1 MLFKVEHLSKE
12 YEAATPLKDV
22 NCEINEGEVITIIG
36 PSGTG
41 KSTLARCLNLL
52 EEPTSGKIYYKGEDI
67 LSENFNRDAFRE
79 KVGMVFQSF
88 NLFQNLTIVENI
100 MLAPCNL
107 LKMDRQVAYDKA
119 IELLKSVG
127 LADKAYAYPSEL
139 SGGQQQRIAIVRAV
153 AMNPEVILFD
163 EPTSAL
169 DPTMIGEVLLVI
181 NNLKK
186 KGMTMV
192 IVTHEMN
199 FAKDISDRVF
209 FMCDGLVYEE
219 GTPDQIFNNPQKE
232 KTRQFI
238 NKLKVFTWQFYKNSF
253 DFYAMNNEIINYCQ
267 NHLISKEL
275 TNRILAVSEELGV
288 QTVLPLL
295 KDDSNATLTLEFS
308 DSNGNVVDF
317 CIKYSGEKVD
327 PTSSNDLAFTIAKH
341 LSEPISYTYDEEAKE
356 NILTARINIK

>member
-1 MLFKVEHLSKE
+1 MLFKVEHLRKE
-12 YEAATPLKDV
+12 YENATPLKDV
-22 NCEINEGEVITIIG
+22 NCEINEGEVITVIG

-41 KSTLARCLNLL
+41 KSTLANCLNLL
-52 EEPTSGKIYYKGEDI
+52 EEPTAGKIYYKGIDI
-67 LSENFNRDAFRE
+67 LSKDFDRDKFRQ

-100 MLAPCNL
+100 MLGPVNL
-107 LKMDRQVAYDKA
+107 LKMDKQVAYDKA

-127 LADKAYAYPSEL
+127 LKDKAFSYPSEL

-186 KGMTMV
+186 QGMTML

-199 FAKDISDRVF
+199 FAKEISDRVF
-209 FMCDGLVYEE
+209 FMCDGVVYEE
-219 GTPDQIFNNPQKE
+219 GSPEQIFNNPQKD

-238 NKLKVFTWQFYKNSF
+238 NRLKVFTFNFDKNSF
-253 DFYAMNNEIINYCQ
+253 DFYKMNNEIDNYCQ
-267 NHLISKEL
+267 NHLIPKDLTSK
-275 TNRILAVSEELGV
+275 ILAIAEELGV
-288 QTVLPLL
+288 QTILPLL
-295 KDDSNATLTLEFS
+295 SNDSKASLSLEFNDDTS
-308 DSNGNVVDF
+308 KANF
-317 CIKYSGEKVD
+317 TIKYTGERKD
-327 PTSSNDLAFTIAKH
+327 PTGSNDLAYMIVEH
-341 LSEPISYTYDEEAKE
+341 LSEPISYTYDELLKE
-356 NILTARINIK
+356 NILTVSILTK